1 MGSLLVCG
9 GDHLRVMNLEAIM
22 AASKSIGADGVSPKR

>member
-9 GDHLRVMNLEAIM
+9 GDHLNVMNLEATM
-22 AASKSIGADGVSPKR
+22 TASKSFGAEGVSL